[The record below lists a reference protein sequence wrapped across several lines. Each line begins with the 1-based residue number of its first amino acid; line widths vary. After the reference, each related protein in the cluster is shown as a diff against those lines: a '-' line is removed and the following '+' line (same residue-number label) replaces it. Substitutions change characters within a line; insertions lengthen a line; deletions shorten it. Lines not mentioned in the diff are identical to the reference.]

1 MPATQLF
8 SGIQIKTS
16 NTIKQEHKELHFFPE
31 RTEGLNLEQ
40 PKHLAKAI

>member
-16 NTIKQEHKELHFFPE
+16 NTVEQDHEELCFFPE
-31 RTEGLNLEQ
+31 DPECLN
-40 PKHLAKAI
+40 